1 MNRIKEF
8 FRNNI
13 YWNLFECFFQLGLF
27 TIGGGMAMVPIMQEK
42 VCDERKW
49 MTEEEVLDCL
59 AVCQSLPGVIAIN
72 MATYIGYHK
81 KGLKGAII
89 STLGVL
95 IPSFVIIIL
104 VVTILGNIDQNPY
117 VQGALMGFKAAATGL
132 IAYAAANMAKKT
144 LDSAFTW
151 VLALVALV
159 LIAFLGIDVVWVIL
173 AGILVGEIKH
183 TIDLAKGREK

>member
-72 MATYIGYHK
+72 MATYIGYYK
-81 KGLKGAII
+81 KGLKGAIV

>member
-1 MNRIKEF
+1 MNRVREF
-8 FRNNI
+8 FQNNI
-13 YWNLFECFFQLGLF
+13 YWNLFECFFKLGLF

-72 MATYIGYHK
+72 MATYIGYYK
-81 KGLKGAII
+81 KGLKGALVA
-89 STLGVL
+89 TLGIL

-104 VVTILGNIDQNPY
+104 VVTVLGNIDDNRY
-117 VQGALMGFKAAATGL
+117 VQGALIGFKAAATGL

-144 LDSAFTW
+144 LNGTFTW
-151 VLALVALV
+151 IVALTAFV
-159 LIAFLGIDVVWVIL
+159 LIAFLGIDAVWVIL
-173 AGILVGEIKH
+173 GGILVGEVKH
-183 TIDLAKGREK
+183 TIDIAKGREK

>member
-1 MNRIKEF
+1 
-8 FRNNI
+8 
-13 YWNLFECFFQLGLF
+13 
-27 TIGGGMAMVPIMQEK
+27 MAMVPIMQEK

>member
-1 MNRIKEF
+1 MKRIREF

-27 TIGGGMAMVPIMQEK
+27 TIGGGIAMIPIMQEK

-72 MATYIGYHK
+72 MATYIGYYK
-81 KGLKGAII
+81 KGLKGALV
-89 STLGVL
+89 STFGVL

-104 VVTILGNIDQNPY
+104 VVTLLGRIDDNRY

-132 IAYAAANMAKKT
+132 IAYAAANMVKKT
-144 LDSAFTW
+144 MTGVFPW
-151 VLALVALV
+151 VVAIIALV
-159 LIAFLGIDVVWVIL
+159 LIAFLGVDAVWVIL
-173 AGILVGEIKH
+173 GGILIGEVKH
-183 TIDLAKGREK
+183 TIDQAKGREK

>member
-72 MATYIGYHK
+72 MATYIGYYK
-81 KGLKGAII
+81 KGLKGAIV

-104 VVTILGNIDQNPY
+104 VVTILGNIDENPY

>member
-13 YWNLFECFFQLGLF
+13 YWNLFECFFKLGLF

-49 MTEEEVLDCL
+49 MTEEEVLDCI

-72 MATYIGYHK
+72 MATYIGYYK
-81 KGLKGAII
+81 KGLKGALI

-104 VVTILGNIDQNPY
+104 VASVLGSIEDNPY

-132 IAYAAANMAKKT
+132 IAYAAVNMAKKT
-144 LDSAFTW
+144 MTGAFQW
-151 VLALVALV
+151 VVALTSLV
-159 LIAFLGIDVVWVIL
+159 LIGILGIDAVWIIL
-173 AGILVGEIKH
+173 GGILVGEIKH
-183 TIDLAKGREK
+183 TIDLAKGREE

>member
-1 MNRIKEF
+1 MKRIREF

-13 YWNLFECFFQLGLF
+13 YWNLFECFFKLGLF

-49 MTEEEVLDCL
+49 MTEDEVLDCL

-72 MATYIGYHK
+72 MATYIGYYK
-81 KGLKGAII
+81 KGLKGALVA
-89 STLGVL
+89 TLGVL

-104 VVTILGNIDQNPY
+104 VVTILRNIDENPY
-117 VQGALMGFKAAATGL
+117 IQGAMTGFKAAATGL

-144 LDSAFTW
+144 LTGVFTW
-151 VLALVALV
+151 VVALITLV
-159 LIAFLGIDVVWVIL
+159 LMAFLGIDAVWVIL
-173 AGILVGEIKH
+173 GGILVGEIKN
-183 TIDLAKGREK
+183 TIDLAKEREK

>member
-72 MATYIGYHK
+72 MATYIGYYK
-81 KGLKGAII
+81 KGLKGAIV

-104 VVTILGNIDQNPY
+104 VVTILGNIDENPY

-173 AGILVGEIKH
+173 AGILIGEVKH

>member
-72 MATYIGYHK
+72 MATYIGYYK
-81 KGLKGAII
+81 KGLRGALVA
-89 STLGVL
+89 TFGVL

-104 VVTILGNIDQNPY
+104 VVTILGNIDDNPY
-117 VQGALMGFKAAATGL
+117 VQGALTGFKAAATGL

-144 LDSAFTW
+144 LTGGFQW
-151 VLALVALV
+151 VVALAALV
-159 LIAFLGIDVVWVIL
+159 LIAILGIDAVWVIL
-173 AGILVGEIKH
+173 GGILVGEIKS
-183 TIDLAKGREK
+183 TIDRAKGREK

>member
-173 AGILVGEIKH
+173 AGILIGEIKH

>member
-1 MNRIKEF
+1 
-8 FRNNI
+8 
-13 YWNLFECFFQLGLF
+13 
-27 TIGGGMAMVPIMQEK
+27 MAMVPIMQEK
-42 VCDERKW
+42 VCDVRKW

-72 MATYIGYHK
+72 MATYIGYYK

-89 STLGVL
+89 ATTGVL

-104 VVTILGNIDQNPY
+104 VVTVLGRIADNSY
-117 VQGALMGFKAAATGL
+117 VQGALMGFKSAATGL

-144 LDSAFTW
+144 LKSAFAW
-151 VLALVALV
+151 GIALVAFV

-173 AGILVGEIKH
+173 GGVLVGEIKS
-183 TIDLAKGREK
+183 TIDLAKGREV